1 MNRAKA
7 GQPRPVY
14 RIEQR
19 NGRWMLIAP
28 DGRPFISLGVV
39 HTGAMPGFRDDAGD
53 QRIPLTEEI
62 AANLH
67 EWGFNTAGYHHP
79 SELRDRMPFL
89 ADTYIA
95 WVPYFASQPR
105 YPDVFGGY
113 GGAARRVVHQ
123 MCAPVKGNPN
133 LIGYYWTDTPRWDLD
148 TARRLVNDDWVSAIR
163 RSQAIYPGK
172 QRYVGFLRE
181 RHGANPDAFRKLYRI
196 DLYNPSLLHADFADL
211 PLDDPVVHRDD
222 YDFLRLIAREYYRAA
237 GEAMEHE
244 DRRHLVFGDRYM
256 LTDMPTE
263 VLEEALPWIDAVAVQ
278 PNEPRF
284 EKTRFDRVYRIARK
298 PILICDH
305 AVSFPTTRYPETGWP
320 KCASEADAARAY
332 QEYLREAFAQPY
344 MLGYHRCH
352 YMDHFSKSNGV
363 LMQGLVRADSTPYPT
378 LVEGVRRANRAMLET
393 FHRSYRG
400 E

>member
-1 MNRAKA
+1 MNRNKTR
-7 GQPRPVY
+7 QPRPVFQ
-14 RIEQR
+14 IAQR
-19 NGRWMLIAP
+19 HGRWMLIAP
-28 DGRPFISLGVV
+28 DGSPFISLGVV
-39 HTGAMPGFRDDAGD
+39 HTRAVPGFRDEAGER
-53 QRIPLTEEI
+53 RIPLSEKI
-62 AANLH
+62 ATNLH

-79 SELRDRMPFL
+79 AELRDRMPFV

-95 WVPYFASQPR
+95 WVPYFVPQPR

-113 GGAARRVVHQ
+113 AGAVRRTVHQ
-123 MCAPVKGNPN
+123 MCAPVKSNPN

-172 QRYVGFLRE
+172 QRYVAFLRE
-181 RHGANPDAFRKLYRI
+181 RHGANPDAFRKLYGM
-196 DLYNPSLLHADFADL
+196 DLHDPFILHADFAGL

-222 YDFLRLIAREYYRAA
+222 YDFLRLIAREYYRGA
-237 GEAMEHE
+237 GEAMERE
-244 DRRHLVFGDRYM
+244 DRKHLVFGDRYM

-278 PNEPRF
+278 PYEARF
-284 EKTRFDRVYRIARK
+284 EKARFDRVYRIARK

-305 AVSFPTTRYPETGWP
+305 AVSFPTARYPETGWP
-320 KCASEADAARAY
+320 KCANEADAARAY
-332 QEYLREAFAQPY
+332 QEYLKEAFAQPY

-352 YMDHFSKSNGV
+352 YMDRFSKSNGV
-363 LMQGLVRADSTPYPT
+363 LMQGLVREDSTPYPT
-378 LVEGVRRANRAMLET
+378 LVAGVRRANRAILET
-393 FHRSYRG
+393 FQHGNRG